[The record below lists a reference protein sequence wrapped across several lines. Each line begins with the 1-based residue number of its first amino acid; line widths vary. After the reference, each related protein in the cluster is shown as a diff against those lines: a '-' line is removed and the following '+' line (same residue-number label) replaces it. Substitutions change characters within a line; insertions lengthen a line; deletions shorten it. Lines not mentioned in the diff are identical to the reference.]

1 MCALGILL
9 GGSVQLGFGIH
20 VVFFTAESCIML
32 MSFPTINCVR
42 TNAYF
47 QNKHFS
53 RTDYRVFNVCILLL
67 INPLHVSAS

>member
-1 MCALGILL
+1 MCIGRTPLWLCPA
-9 GGSVQLGFGIH
+9 GFWH
-20 VVFFTAESCIML
+20 SLMFFTAESCIML
-32 MSFPTINCVR
+32 MSFPTINCVG

-53 RTDYRVFNVCILLL
+53 RTDYRVFDVCIVLL